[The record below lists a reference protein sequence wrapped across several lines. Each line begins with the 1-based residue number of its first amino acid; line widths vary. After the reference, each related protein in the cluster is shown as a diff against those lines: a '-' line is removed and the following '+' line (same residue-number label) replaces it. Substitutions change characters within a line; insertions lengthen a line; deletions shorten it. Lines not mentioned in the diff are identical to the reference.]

1 MGPIVAFSPAP
12 AGKKS
17 LPPLYA
23 VISLIYVVAAL
34 SGAKNVVVV
43 CSCPCGSLLL
53 LHAEHKMCP
62 RIKSTLA
69 SLATPYIVLAIT
81 RPYRRNKRLSKA
93 VSGVSTAVSPQ
104 SLSAERR
111 SVVFLADGHEMCL
124 SRGMKDMIMAQ
135 DNLFSAHNCWLILTH
150 FFVLA

>member
-1 MGPIVAFSPAP
+1 MGRMVAFSPAP

-34 SGAKNVVVV
+34 SGAKNIVVV

-62 RIKSTLA
+62 RIKSTLP

-81 RPYRRNKRLSKA
+81 RQYRPNEVVEGGLRRVYRRFPFDVGK
-93 VSGVSTAVSPQ
+93 
-104 SLSAERR
+104 R
-111 SVVFLADGHEMCL
+111 SVPPAF
-124 SRGMKDMIMAQ
+124 R
-135 DNLFSAHNCWLILTH
+135 
-150 FFVLA
+150 